1 MKNCIAQNEKSL
13 RQMLQS
19 RRELLRH
26 FQIAKQYRLNH
37 MVKEKLAS
45 VYLLQSDA
53 KQFHGLIKIGS
64 SIDFDRNRKPK
75 HHKCYG
81 ETCRVHKITTPFY
94 KEAERL
100 FRETF
105 RNNLFPNNI
114 VCQKGHTHIDW
125 FQMNARHAIV
135 TLRHIVDWLHKTKKK
150 SQKNKT
156 KQKQNKLIIKASK
169 QTNKKTN
176 KKSSNY

>member
-105 RNNLFPNNI
+105 TNNLLPNNI
-114 VCQKGHTHIDW
+114 VCQKDHTHIDW

-135 TLRHIVDWLHKTKKK
+135 TLRHIVDWLHKTKKNHK
-150 SQKNKT
+150 KTKQNKNKT
-156 KQKQNKLIIKASK
+156 N
-169 QTNKKTN
+169 
-176 KKSSNY
+176 